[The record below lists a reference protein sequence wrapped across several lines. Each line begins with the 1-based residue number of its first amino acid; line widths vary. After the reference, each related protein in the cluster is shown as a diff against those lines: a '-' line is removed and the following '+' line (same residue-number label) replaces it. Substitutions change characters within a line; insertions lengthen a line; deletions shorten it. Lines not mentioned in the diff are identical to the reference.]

1 MLNLFQHLTFSLAV
15 RSKALKQVL
24 DDVFR
29 NYFNNVCCQN
39 INDVQKL

>member
-1 MLNLFQHLTFSLAV
+1 MLNLFLHLTFSLAA
-15 RSKALKQVL
+15 RSKTLKQVQ

-39 INDVQKL
+39 IKDAQKL